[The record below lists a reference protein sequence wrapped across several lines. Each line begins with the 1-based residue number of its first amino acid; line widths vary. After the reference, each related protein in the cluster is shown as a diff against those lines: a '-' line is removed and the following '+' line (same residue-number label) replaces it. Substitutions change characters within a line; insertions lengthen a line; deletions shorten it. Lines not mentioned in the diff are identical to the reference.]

1 MNITAIL
8 VGEMTLIRSISNI
21 LLLSFLPYIYY
32 IVLVL
37 ISTQIFL
44 VCNLATLKKANLLL
58 ERQNCACNN
67 FRDNARGKKVV
78 ACPLPLSAKILK
90 SRSSFVPCED
100 FEKEIFPFENPCKD
114 FEKEIFPFENPC
126 EDFEKQIFL

>member
-1 MNITAIL
+1 MYLGNI
-8 VGEMTLIRSISNI
+8 
-21 LLLSFLPYIYY
+21 
-32 IVLVL
+32 
-37 ISTQIFL
+37 
-44 VCNLATLKKANLLL
+44 KKANLLL

-78 ACPLPLSAKILK
+78 ACPLPLPAKILK
-90 SRSSFVPCED
+90 SRSSFEPCED